1 MDIGIF
7 EVFTYLITGPDHFL
21 NLKQVSLLAED
32 LLQSNSLY
40 SAEVKVNFC
49 FLRTANLLNE

>member
-7 EVFTYLITGPDHFL
+7 EVFTCLITGPDHFL

-40 SAEVKVNFC
+40 SAEVKWIFA
-49 FLRTANLLNE
+49 F